1 MKINHWAAASTLAST
16 LALAIMAA
24 APATAHQVPDGV
36 PAAAPVA
43 ADPAHEALRARVA
56 AYIQPSNAARL
67 QVVLTQVREAG
78 FEPTVETFEGGG
90 RGQPMQGS
98 NVVFTIGDGDKEIL
112 LTAHYDA
119 VTLRDGTFSQGVV
132 DNAASV
138 VGVIEAAKALKGK
151 ALNHRIRVILFDQE
165 ELGLIGARKWIE
177 AHGVANVAAIVN
189 SDVAA
194 FGSTLMYGQN
204 NGPQSLGMTRAVKEV
219 CAERA
224 LQCVGY
230 PVYPPSDDRVFTA
243 AGVPTLSVGFQD
255 EIGAHQMWLAFNGG
269 QDNGLRE
276 GLVPRVFRQIHSHED
291 TMDNVEG
298 ATIALSSATYA
309 ALIEKLDGQLK

>member
-1 MKINHWAAASTLAST
+1 MKIMGWAAC
-16 LALAIMAA
+16 LALLAA
-24 APATAHQVPDGV
+24 APATAQVPDGAPSIV
-36 PAAAPVA
+36 AAP
-43 ADPAHEALRARVA
+43 ADPAHEALRERVA

-67 QVVLTQVREAG
+67 EVVLKQVREAG
-78 FEPTVETFEGGG
+78 FEPSVETFEGGNPRVG
-90 RGQPMQGS
+90 AMPGS
-98 NVVFTIGDGDKEIL
+98 NVVFTIGEGEREIL

-119 VTLRDGTFSQGVV
+119 VVLRDGAFSQGVV

-138 VGVIEAAKALKGK
+138 VGVIEAARVLKDK

-165 ELGLIGARKWIE
+165 ELGLVGARKWIE

-194 FGSTLMYGQN
+194 FGTTMMYGQN
-204 NGPQSLGMTRAVKEV
+204 NGPQSVEVTRALKAV

-243 AGVPTLSVGFQD
+243 AGAPTLSVGFQD
-255 EIGAHQMWLAFNGG
+255 EVGAHQMWLAFNGG
-269 QDNGLRE
+269 EDSGLRE
-276 GLVPRVFRQIHSHED
+276 GFVPRVFRQIHTHED
-291 TMDNVEG
+291 TMDNVEAG
-298 ATIALSSATYA
+298 TIALSAATYA
-309 ALIEKLDGQLK
+309 ALIEKLDAELSR